1 MSASSDNLGG
11 PDLGKG
17 IALSQVPEG
26 GMLLG
31 HAGGEPV
38 LLVRQG
44 ADVFAV
50 GASCTHYHAALVN
63 GLLADGTLRCPL
75 HHARFDIRTGEAVA
89 APALDPLACWTVER
103 RGDSV
108 RVLAKRER
116 KPKPEART
124 VPNKIVIIGAGAA
137 GNAAA
142 EMLRREG
149 YSGSLTLIGEEDSV
163 PYDRPNL
170 SKDYLAGTAS
180 EEWIPLR
187 SAEFYAGL
195 KIELVLG
202 ARVAALDAAGRKAVS
217 ADGRV
222 FPFDACLLA
231 TGADPVRLEMPGGD
245 LSHVH
250 YLRSLADSRAIVA
263 KLGAAKRAVVIGASF
278 IGLEVAASLRTRNV
292 EVDVVAPEARPLERI
307 LGAQV
312 GDWIR
317 SLHEAH
323 GVRFHLGQ
331 TVAAVTTQG
340 VVLKNQRTVAADLVV
355 VGVGVRPATALAER
369 AKLAIDRGVLVDA
382 YLETSARGIFAAG
395 DVARWSDSRSR
406 KNLRVE
412 HWVHAERQ
420 GQVAALNMIGCC
432 VSFEEVPFFW
442 SQHYDAMLSYVG
454 HAESWDRIEIAGS
467 LEALDATVSFHEG
480 GSITAVATVGR
491 DRVSLA
497 AEAAMERNDQAAL
510 SAAVKA

>member
-1 MSASSDNLGG
+1 MSASTDNPSG

-17 IALSQVPEG
+17 IALSQVPESG
-26 GMLLG
+26 ILLG

-38 LLVRQG
+38 LLLRQG
-44 ADVFAV
+44 GELFAV
-50 GASCTHYHAALVN
+50 GASCTHYGAALVN
-63 GLLADGTLRCPL
+63 GLLAHGTLRCPL

-89 APALDPLACWTVER
+89 APALNPLPCWTIER
-103 RGDSV
+103 EGDSV
-108 RVLAKRER
+108 RVLAKREHQ
-116 KPKPEART
+116 PKRPAKT
-124 VPNKIVIIGAGAA
+124 VPNKIVIVGAGAA

-149 YSGSLTLIGEEDSV
+149 YSGSLTLIGDEDSV

-170 SKDYLAGTAS
+170 SKDYLAGTAA

-187 SAEFYAGL
+187 SAEFYADR

-202 ARVAALDAAGRKAVS
+202 ARVAELDGAGRKAVL
-217 ADGRV
+217 ADGRT

-231 TGADPVRLEMPGGD
+231 TGADPVRLGMPGGD
-245 LSHVH
+245 LPHVH

-263 KLGAAKRAVVIGASF
+263 RLGSARRAVVIGASF

-307 LGAQV
+307 LGPQV

-331 TVAAVTTQG
+331 TVAAVTAQG
-340 VVLKNQRTVAADLVV
+340 AVLKNGRTLPADLVV

-369 AKLAIDRGVLVDA
+369 AGLPTDRGILVDA
-382 YLETSARGIFAAG
+382 YLETSTRGIFAAG
-395 DVARWSDSRSR
+395 DVARWPDSRSR

-454 HAESWDRIEIAGS
+454 HSESWERIEIAGS
-467 LEALDATVSFHEG
+467 LEKRDATVSFHEG
-480 GSITAVATVGR
+480 GRIAAVATVGR
-491 DRVSLA
+491 ERVSLA
-497 AEAAMERNDQAAL
+497 AEAALERNDQAAL
-510 SAAVKA
+510 AAAVRA